1 MSETNA
7 RHNGK
12 SFAEWQK
19 EWALEDRYNF
29 RTIENKW
36 QKIWED

>member
-1 MSETNA
+1 MTDDHSA

-19 EWALEDRYNF
+19 DWEMEERYNF
-29 RTIENKW
+29 RTIEHKT
-36 QKIWED
+36 KRLS